1 MSTPAPEQNLYKVGR
16 PINEIVRDL
25 SKPIP
30 DSLLRTRKQGGTD
43 LTYIPWFNAT
53 RLLDLYAPGWTFR
66 VEHKEMAG
74 KIVCY
79 ASISIVAEELTVTR
93 MASGN
98 EDDKTSSYGDPWSNS
113 ESMALRR
120 AAAKFGL
127 GRYLY
132 Q

>member
-1 MSTPAPEQNLYKVGR
+1 MSTPAPAVLYEVGR
-16 PINEIVRDL
+16 PINEIIADL

-30 DSLLRTRKQGGTD
+30 ESLLRTRNQGGTD

-53 RLLDLYAPGWTFR
+53 RLLDLYAPGWTFKL
-66 VEHKEMAG
+66 EHKEMAG
-74 KIVCY
+74 KIVCH
-79 ASISIVAEELTVTR
+79 AWISIVAKELTVTR

-98 EDDKTSSYGDPWSNS
+98 EDDKTSKYGDPWSNS